1 MKQLDRTQ
9 LENVAGGTFCQ
20 PKNACKPVQKPCS
33 AALPVP
39 SVSVSLGFG
48 VSVSI

>member
-1 MKQLDRTQ
+1 MKQIDRTQ

-20 PKNACKPVQKPCS
+20 PKNACKPVQKPCG
-33 AALPVP
+33 ALPVP

-48 VSVSI
+48 VSVGI